1 MTMRKM
7 PYLIITLLVLGLDQL
22 TKELI
27 SRSLYLHET
36 RSVIP
41 GFFNLVYTG
50 NTGAVF
56 GIFQGVG
63 LPYLRWILI
72 SLSFAA
78 LALVAVFFARV
89 PADDRLN
96 LVGFS
101 LVLGGA
107 LGNIVDRIARE
118 SVVDFLEFYVRD
130 YRWPAFNVADS
141 AICIGI
147 AILVWR
153 SFRDGR
159 DPLAVAGARADTPSA

>member
-1 MTMRKM
+1 MNMRKL
-7 PYLIITLLVLGLDQL
+7 PYLIITLIVLGLDQF

-36 RSVIP
+36 RAVIP

-56 GIFQGVG
+56 GIFQGAN
-63 LPYLRWILI
+63 LPCLRWILI
-72 SLSFAA
+72 TLSFAA
-78 LALVAVFFARV
+78 SLLVAAFFARV
-89 PADDRLN
+89 PAGDRLN
-96 LVGFS
+96 LVGFA

-107 LGNIVDRIARE
+107 FGNLVDRIARE
-118 SVVDFLEFYVRD
+118 SVVDFLEFYIRD

-147 AILVWR
+147 GILVWR
-153 SFRDGR
+153 SFRDGS
-159 DPLAVAGARADTPSA
+159 DPLAVSGARADTRSA